1 MFQIDAR
8 PGGLPRYTLAEEVE
22 CLMFI
27 SDEARKCAVF
37 VGYKKS
43 NGEYAFA
50 GTAFFVS
57 HIVTEQGSS
66 FLGDE
71 GYGFS
76 YLVPCQISRLIN
88 IPARRTLPVWQEQ
101 RNPSNYQLTNEAL

>member
-76 YLVPCQISRLIN
+76 YLVTAKHVIDGIRKKGVDTVYL
-88 IPARRTLPVWQEQ
+88 RM
-101 RNPSNYQLTNEAL
+101 NYIGGKA